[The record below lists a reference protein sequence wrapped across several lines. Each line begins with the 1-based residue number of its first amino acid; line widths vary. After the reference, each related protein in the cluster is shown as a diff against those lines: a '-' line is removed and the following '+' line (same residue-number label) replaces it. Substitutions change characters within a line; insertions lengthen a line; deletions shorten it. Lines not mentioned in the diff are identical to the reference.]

1 MDLDKELY
9 HRFLEGDIAAFEE
22 LVIKHKNGLIFF
34 IERYI
39 KDFHQAEDIA
49 QEVFA
54 QVFAFKERY
63 NFKYSFSTYIYTLA
77 RNRAVDYLR
86 KSSRI
91 KLMVNEDQEY
101 IEDSLIIEEA
111 VIKKQEQRQVM
122 EALKTLKGEY
132 QGAIYLV
139 DFMGLSYGE
148 AAVILGKSTPQFKI
162 LLYRARQGLKHKLQ
176 KEGFNS
182 EER

>member
-1 MDLDKELY
+1 MELDKELY
-9 HRFLEGDIAAFEE
+9 HKFLQGDIAAFEE

-63 NFKYSFSTYIYTLA
+63 NFKYSFTTYIYTLA
-77 RNRAVDYLR
+77 RNRAVDYVR
-86 KSSRI
+86 KNSRI
-91 KLMVNEDQEY
+91 TLMSNEDREA

-111 VIKKQEQRQVM
+111 VIKKQEQRQVIK
-122 EALKTLKGEY
+122 AIKTLKGEY
-132 QGAIYLV
+132 QAAIYLV
-139 DFMGLSYGE
+139 DFMELSYSE
-148 AAVILGKSTPQFKI
+148 ASSILGKSLPQFKI
-162 LLYRARQGLKHKLQ
+162 LLYRARQGLMHKLQ
-176 KEGFNS
+176 KEGVNS
-182 EER
+182 EKR